1 MTGALLGDLAA
12 WTWENEPDKFYP
24 QLVSINSQISSRGK
38 ILLDC
43 CNALLDNK
51 DIEYQ
56 LYERIFDHETFK
68 DKEVNALVRSIVV
81 GWIFD
86 AENDV
91 IAIQNYSLHEEKE
104 DWYAT
109 NFLAKL
115 ICVLRKGATKKEAA
129 LVEHIGVFRDFV
141 IDWQDGKGPLSI
153 LVRAWIAFFDS
164 FDFTSAMH
172 NAMKL
177 PGDKHVNAIIV
188 GGLAGAMYGC
198 DQILLKKKYAKDTT
212 PNNFIVVPEN
222 LQSIV
227 SDFKSFELN
236 ARKFF
241 PKNRALTNVE
251 LHQWVETT
259 IPEKYSKL
267 IINKELHRRILKAFD
282 TGWDCRYGF
291 YLDDGRVYVYR
302 SGVLLCRF
310 NLCVGRPI
318 EHFQIVN
325 DVDKSA
331 AMLGFEGAM
340 DTVEYYWYMASTEEK
355 PNNLGYCKYYHGET
369 ICPEQY
375 QNSVKAKFWHG
386 EMLFIAHNEKM
397 SKWKRIAKK
406 VKSSWSEEEYKRFAN
421 YSIDEFAI
429 ILFIQSAYEK
439 WYPFED
445 TSWIKEY

>member
-56 LYERIFDHETFK
+56 LYERIFDHVTFK

-141 IDWQDGKGPLSI
+141 IDWKDGKGPLSI

-198 DQILLKKKYAKDTT
+198 DQLLLKKKYDKDTT
-212 PNNFIVVPEN
+212 PYNCIVIPEN
-222 LQSIV
+222 LRPIV
-227 SDFKSFELN
+227 SKFKSFELN
-236 ARKFF
+236 ARTFF
-241 PKNRALTNVE
+241 PKNKALTNVE
-251 LHQWVETT
+251 LHQWKE
-259 IPEKYSKL
+259 IIIAEKYRKL
-267 IINKELHRRILKAFD
+267 IINKELRRRILKAFD

-310 NLCVGRPI
+310 NLCVGKPI

-325 DVDKSA
+325 DVDKSVA
-331 AMLGFEGAM
+331 ILGFESAM
-340 DTVEYYWYMASTEEK
+340 DTVEYYWHMASTEEK
-355 PNNLGYCKYYHGET
+355 PKNLDYCKYYHGET
-369 ICPEQY
+369 RCPEQY
-375 QNSVKAKFWHG
+375 QNSVKASFWHG
-386 EMLFIAHNEKM
+386 EMLFITHNENM

-406 VKSSWSEEEYKRFAN
+406 AKSSLSKEGHEMFDK
-421 YSIDEFAI
+421 YSIDEFAV
-429 ILFIQSAYEK
+429 ILFIKSAYEK
-439 WYPFED
+439 WNPYED
-445 TSWIKEY
+445 TYWIKDY